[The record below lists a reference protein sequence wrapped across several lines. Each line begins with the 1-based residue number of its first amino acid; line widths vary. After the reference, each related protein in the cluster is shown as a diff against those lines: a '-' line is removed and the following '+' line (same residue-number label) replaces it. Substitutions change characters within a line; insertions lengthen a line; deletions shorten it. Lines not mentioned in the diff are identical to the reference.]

1 MSILNAIFPVFVL
14 LVLGNLL
21 KRAGLTNEPFL
32 RTSDRLVYY
41 IFFPAMLFWKIGRAA
56 PDLDNSLR
64 LCIGA
69 TTAILLVYLLS
80 LLAIKVFHI
89 SRYQAGAFS
98 QACYRFNT
106 YIGMAVIM
114 NALGETGVRYFGIL
128 IGFVIPIINVLALST
143 LIWHSGQKG
152 RPIDHTLRLIKALI
166 CNPLIIGCVAGLFFS
181 RTRLVFPL
189 FINTTFALMTS
200 VTMPLALISI
210 GGSLSMKGL
219 EKNYQPALTA
229 LILKII
235 ILPVIGYVL
244 LKAFSVSGTPFKTG
258 MIFFT
263 LPTSTAIYVLS
274 AQLNADTQLAS
285 AAIMLSTLVSFAS
298 LSLVLLL

>member
-1 MSILNAIFPVFVL
+1 MDTFLLLLPDFALILLGVGLRRQAAFSDGFWMGLEKLVYFVL
-14 LVLGNLL
+14 FPALL
-21 KRAGLTNEPFL
+21 FNALAKVEIDLATTLPLFLAGLTVMVSGFVLGLLP
-32 RTSDRLVYY
+32 RKW
-41 IFFPAMLFWKIGRAA
+41 MG
-56 PDLDNSLR
+56 LDDMSF
-64 LCIGA
+64 A
-69 TTAILLVYLLS
+69 
-80 LLAIKVFHI
+80 
-89 SRYQAGAFS
+89 SRVQCA
-98 QACYRFNT
+98 YRFNT